1 VASEE
6 AGGRAEITAKPPAAD
21 VRAELERILE
31 SPHFV
36 AAERSRRFLSFL
48 VNETLAGRT
57 NRLKEYTLAV
67 EVFDRPESFDPRI
80 SPSIRVETS
89 RLRRRLEHYYL
100 TLGRE
105 DPVLIELPR
114 GTYTPEFRLQAD
126 VLHLREEF
134 AALPPADVADL
145 PSGLTGG
152 PTIAVLPF
160 ENLDDGE
167 SLFADGVTVEIMTA
181 LSRFRDFHV
190 IGRNTTFQHN
200 AKDGVARIGR
210 QLGAG
215 YVLHGSVRRA
225 KNRVRIHAELS
236 NGVTGIV
243 LWAERYERDLTVES
257 VFDIQDEIASHVV
270 TTVAQP
276 HGVIVRPE
284 QAAARRKPLEHL
296 DAYDALLLFY
306 DYTARQSP
314 VGHARALEAIERAV
328 QQEPDSATL
337 IAVRAQLYLDMYR
350 FGFNLQGS
358 RQQALDE
365 GTRGA
370 HAAVQMDPQN
380 PRAYHAL
387 FLAQFA
393 HGDLRAFREAGK
405 RALALN
411 PNDTDTLAD
420 FGLHLI
426 MSEEDELGRLFM
438 KVALALNPEP
448 PDWYWFAFFSLHFA
462 RDEFEDALDM
472 ALRAQNES
480 FYWMHCMQAV
490 AYAQLGMMDEATAAV
505 QRLLGLFPD
514 FPDQARP
521 EVARWLSPARAA
533 RVLENLRRAGLAVD

>member
-1 VASEE
+1 MATGD
-6 AGGRAEITAKPPAAD
+6 ADNRADGVENPSAAA

-31 SPHFV
+31 SPHFT
-36 AAERSRRFLSFL
+36 AADRSKRFLGFL
-48 VNETLAGRT
+48 VGETLAGRT

-67 EVFDRPESFDPRI
+67 EVFDRAESFDPRTN
-80 SPSIRVETS
+80 PSVRVEAS
-89 RLRRRLEHYYL
+89 RLRRRLEYYYL

-105 DPVLIELPR
+105 DSVLIEMPR
-114 GTYTPEFRLQAD
+114 GSYTPVFRLQAD
-126 VLHLREEF
+126 VLHLREEL
-134 AALPPADVADL
+134 AALRAEDVPEL

-152 PTIAVLPF
+152 PSIAVLPF
-160 ENLDDGE
+160 ENLDGGE
-167 SLFADGVTVEIMTA
+167 RLFADGVTVEIMTA

-190 IGRNTTFQHN
+190 IGRNTMFQHD
-200 AKDGVARIGR
+200 AKDGAARIGR
-210 QLGAG
+210 QLGAR

-225 KNRVRIHAELS
+225 ENRVRIHAELS
-236 NGVTGIV
+236 NGATGRV

-284 QAAARRKPLEHL
+284 LALVRRKPVEHL

-306 DYTARQSP
+306 DYSARQSP
-314 VGHARALEAIERAV
+314 AGHARAFMAIERAV
-328 QQEPDSATL
+328 QSEPDSATL
-337 IAVRAQLYLDMYR
+337 AAVRAHLYLDMYR

-358 RQQALDE
+358 REQALGE

-370 HAAVQMDPQN
+370 HAAVNMDPQN
-380 PRAYHAL
+380 PKAYHAL

-393 HGDLRAFREAGK
+393 HGDLRGFRESGK
-405 RALALN
+405 RALGLN

-426 MSEEDELGRLFM
+426 MSEDYELGRLFM

-462 RDEFEDALDM
+462 RGEFDEALDM
-472 ALRAQNES
+472 ALRAQNEA
-480 FYWMHCMQAV
+480 FYWMHCMQAT
-490 AYAQLGMMDEATAAV
+490 AFAQLGMMDEAAAAV
-505 QRLLGLFPD
+505 QRLLVLFPD
-514 FPDQARP
+514 FPAQAQR
-521 EVARWLSPARAA
+521 EIERWLSPARAGL
-533 RVLENLRRAGLAVD
+533 VLDNLRRAGLAVE